1 MRKSRGSDDEQYVEG
16 MWAGSGDANQFWGGT
31 AMTET
36 MWQCDQVRAGRLYNR
51 ILFDTQREAMEFVQR
66 MRRMEPD
73 QVFSV
78 EAIEAKQ
85 VWN

>member
-1 MRKSRGSDDEQYVEG
+1 
-16 MWAGSGDANQFWGGT
+16 
-31 AMTET
+31 MTET

-51 ILFDTQREAMEFVQR
+51 ILFETQREAMEFVQR